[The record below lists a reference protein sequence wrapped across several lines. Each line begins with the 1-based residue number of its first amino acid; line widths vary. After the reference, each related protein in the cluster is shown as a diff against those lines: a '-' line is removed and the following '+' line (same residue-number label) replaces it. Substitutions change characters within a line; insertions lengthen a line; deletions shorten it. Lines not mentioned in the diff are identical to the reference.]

1 MTKPYDVSVLI
12 PAWNAEH
19 TLARAI
25 RSALNQAE
33 IKVQV
38 IVCDNGSTDATYN
51 EAKRVQDDERSRSI
65 GSVGN
70 VSEIT
75 LIKFDVNQGFTGACN
90 ACGERAQGAMM
101 IVLGADDWF
110 EPNALTK
117 MVKILQARPGIDF
130 VYGCMK
136 YWGRRSDVYVPPV
149 FKADDFYD
157 RNASNYAVLFHC
169 EVWARGIRFGS
180 EIEPSVGVPDWDF
193 VLQMIESGSHGLALQ
208 DVLVLNWIFAHG
220 SNTDK
225 TWAKQAESLEV
236 FKRRHPKVR
245 ATSI

>member
-38 IVCDNGSTDATYN
+38 IVCDNGSIDATYN
-51 EAKRVQDDERSRSI
+51 EACRFPIVD
-65 GSVGN
+65 
-70 VSEIT
+70 T
-75 LIKFDVNQGFTGACN
+75 FKFDVNQGFTGACN

-117 MVKILQARPGIDF
+117 MVKTLQARPGIDF

-136 YWGRRSDVYVPPV
+136 YWGRRSDVYVPPP
-149 FKADDFYD
+149 FNADDFYD

-208 DVLVLNWIFAHG
+208 DVLALNWIFAHG

-225 TWAKQAESLEV
+225 TWAKQAASLEAL
-236 FKRRHPKVR
+236 KKRHPKVR